1 MPDDTWKMSD
11 EDEERLWRA
20 VPIGQTE
27 GIHLYVEEAVRLGIV
42 VPAAASSPQ
51 RDLNPLI
58 DELRARIADYEAM
71 DRSTENLMSYS
82 NGATIALKGFLASLI
97 AAGAARIPD
106 REAPSDDVIRGI
118 VADYSQRVYGG
129 FNHQPNERA
138 VAAMRAA
145 LAVLGYAESQPDPGV
160 CNHVY
165 PTADLCGKPREHTL
179 HQGMMHD
186 HDFVG
191 YTESGETK

>member
-97 AAGAARIPD
+97 AAGAARVPD
-106 REAPSDDVIRGI
+106 RAQIAAAIRSVGW
-118 VADYSQRVYGG
+118 Y
-129 FNHQPNERA
+129 P
-138 VAAMRAA
+138 AAMTREEAEA
-145 LAVLGYAESQPDPGV
+145 DAVLTALGYPA
-160 CNHVY
+160 
-165 PTADLCGKPREHTL
+165 
-179 HQGMMHD
+179 
-186 HDFVG
+186 
-191 YTESGETK
+191 ESGEGKP